1 MRSPSNGR
9 PPSSDGGAAPPAPA
23 PDDDFAFYYSFLQDA
38 AAPQSPLALD
48 DAPATATAGAMTNGR
63 RRKPRGPGAGDAGE
77 GAGGAAAKKDGKKR
91 SMARILTS
99 LAALEAEEHADRAG
113 AADASRRELALLE
126 SNADTRS
133 HAMMDYYAKMEG
145 SFDAA
150 ADADA
155 AARSKRSRLAASAA
169 AAAVVSAEDSAT
181 AAASASGTS
190 PTRAAAGQ
198 GGHHQRRLWV
208 KDRSRD
214 WWDKCS
220 SPDYPEEDFRRAF
233 RMSRA
238 TFDMICDALG
248 SAVAK
253 EDTMLRAAIPV
264 RQRVAVCI
272 WRLATGEPLRLVS
285 KRFGLGISTCHKLVL
300 EVCAAIKTV
309 LMPRFLQWPDA
320 AAAAASK
327 EAFERSSGVPGVIG
341 AMYTT
346 HIPIIAPKIS
356 VAAYFNRRHTERN
369 QKTSYSITL
378 QGVVGPD
385 GAFTDVCIGWPGSMP
400 DDQVLE
406 KSMLHQRAAAGM
418 MRDAWLVGGASYPLM
433 DWVLVPYTHPNL
445 TWTQHAFNEKV
456 GELRRVAVEAFAR
469 LKARWACLQKRTEV
483 KLQDLPVVLGAC
495 CVLHNICEIRGEEV
509 DPAIRCELV
518 DDETT
523 PENPVRS
530 EAAKRA
536 RDGIAHNLLH
546 RGFGGTT
553 FF

>member
-1 MRSPSNGR
+1 MSTSYTEAQFGSLFDLPAGDDLTSWFTHLCAEEQAAALPAFQAPVAMADPSRKRSADYHQLLEGEASGVKRQRSPTTSSRENSAGSNDGDHEH
-9 PPSSDGGAAPPAPA
+9 SSGAAP
-23 PDDDFAFYYSFLQDA
+23 
-38 AAPQSPLALD
+38 
-48 DAPATATAGAMTNGR
+48 
-63 RRKPRGPGAGDAGE
+63 
-77 GAGGAAAKKDGKKR
+77 GGAAA
-91 SMARILTS
+91 
-99 LAALEAEEHADRAG
+99 
-113 AADASRRELALLE
+113 
-126 SNADTRS
+126 
-133 HAMMDYYAKMEG
+133 
-145 SFDAA
+145 
-150 ADADA
+150 
-155 AARSKRSRLAASAA
+155 
-169 AAAVVSAEDSAT
+169 
-181 AAASASGTS
+181 
-190 PTRAAAGQ
+190 AAGR
-198 GGHHQRRLWV
+198 GGGRRLWV
-208 KDRSRD
+208 KERD
-214 WWDKCS
+214 HEWWDRMS
-220 SPDYPEEDFRRAF
+220 SPACPEDEFRRAF

-238 TFDMICDALG
+238 TFEAVCEELG
-248 SAVAK
+248 AAVAK

-300 EVCAAIKTV
+300 EVCAAIKSV
-309 LMPRFLQWPDA
+309 LMPRFLQWPDEPA
-320 AAAAASK
+320 AARFK
-327 EAFERSSGVPGVIG
+327 ESFERSSGVPGVIG

-418 MRDAWLVGGASYPLM
+418 MHESWLVGGASYPLM

-495 CVLHNICEIRGEEV
+495 CVLHNICELRGEEV

-530 EAAKRA
+530 ETAKHA
-536 RDGIAHNLLH
+536 RDNIAHNLLH

>member
-1 MRSPSNGR
+1 MRSQSNGR
-9 PPSSDGGAAPPAPA
+9 PPSSGRGGGGAGAAA
-23 PDDDFAFYYSFLQDA
+23 GEAAGDDDLAFYYSFLQDA
-38 AAPQSPLALD
+38 AAVPPPLALD
-48 DAPATATAGAMTNGR
+48 DPAAMTNGR
-63 RRKPRGPGAGDAGE
+63 RRKPRGPESAGGEEE
-77 GAGGAAAKKDGKKR
+77 GAAPATAAKKDGKKR
-91 SMARILTS
+91 SIARILTS

-113 AADASRRELALLE
+113 ASGRELALLE
-126 SNADTRS
+126 SNADARS
-133 HAMMDYYAKMEG
+133 QAMMDYYAKMEG

-150 ADADA
+150 ADTEA

-169 AAAVVSAEDSAT
+169 AAAVVAAEDSA
-181 AAASASGTS
+181 AAASSST
-190 PTRAAAGQ
+190 PAAGQ
-198 GGHHQRRLWV
+198 QPAGHHQRRLWV
-208 KDRSRD
+208 KDRSRA

-233 RMSRA
+233 RMGRE

-300 EVCAAIKTV
+300 EVCAAIKSV
-309 LMPRFLQWPDA
+309 LMPRFLQWPDDA
-320 AAAAASK
+320 AAARFKA
-327 EAFERSSGVPGVIG
+327 AFERTSGVPGVVG

-418 MRDAWLVGGASYPLM
+418 MRDSWLVGGASYPLTN
-433 DWVLVPYTHPNL
+433 WVLVPYTHPNL

-456 GELRRVAVEAFAR
+456 GDLRRVAVEAFAR

-495 CVLHNICEIRGEEV
+495 CVLHNICELRGEEV

-546 RGFGGTT
+546 RGFAGTT